1 MVRHVLRKSW
11 RWTKKWNM
19 SKASK
24 SDLYRIVNEI
34 TLSLNHIIEKKYA
47 TLQGSQGSIR
57 DAEREELKKEAIKSV
72 KDLSSS
78 VNNKIE
84 LLTCKLMT
92 ITSFNWDI
100 LHNFKYHQDPS
111 KNNNM
116 VAQSLLDGA
125 FVVLCSEQDTMKH
138 FIFTEIAA
146 FFSNISGIIDNVALL
161 IKYSFRLDFKK
172 DDILL
177 NDVYDLLDDCSVKD
191 FLINY
196 TKEKYNFWG
205 MRTVRKACEHKDLTD
220 VFFYGEKAGLVT
232 RDLGL
237 PYINSDIRN
246 VDPEREEENRID
258 IYCEFLYEK
267 MADFLRG
274 LAVALS
280 NSNK

>member
-1 MVRHVLRKSW
+1 
-11 RWTKKWNM
+11 M
-19 SKASK
+19 SRTNKH
-24 SDLYRIVNEI
+24 DLFRAVNEI
-34 TLSLNHIIEKKYA
+34 KISLNQIIEKAYPIP
-47 TLQGSQGSIR
+47 QESQGSIR
-57 DAEREELKKEAIKSV
+57 DAEREEVKREAIRLV

-84 LLTCKLMT
+84 LLTGKLM
-92 ITSFNWDI
+92 IMASFNWDT
-100 LHNFKYHQDPS
+100 LHNFKYHKDPA

-116 VAQSLLDGA
+116 VSQSLLNGE
-125 FVVLCSEQDTMKH
+125 FVVLCSDQDTMKN

-161 IKYSFRLDFKK
+161 IKHSFRLDLKK

-177 NDVYDLLDDCSVKD
+177 NDVYDLLNDCPVKD

-205 MRTVRKACEHKDLTD
+205 MRAVRKACEHKDLTD
-220 VFFYGEKAGLVT
+220 VFLYGEKAGLVT
-232 RDLGL
+232 KDLGL

-246 VDPEREEENRID
+246 VAPGREEENRID

-274 LAVALS
+274 LAVVLS